1 MTTSGND
8 FEIAKAVADRLKGI
22 EKERQQRIL
31 RWVAESLNLDFGI
44 ALAMERRGGETAGH
58 SGPTTPA
65 PADPH
70 LLQRQHGRMD
80 IKSFVDSKKPKSDV
94 QFAAVV
100 AYYYRFE
107 APVETRK
114 DPIDAEVFQEAA
126 RLAGRRRLPKPL
138 VTLNNAKMLGY
149 LDSSERG
156 KFRINSVGENLVAMT
171 LPGGSR
177 ENAREKARS
186 AKRGKSRPKK
196 R

>member
-1 MTTSGND
+1 MIKSGND
-8 FEIAKAVADRLKGI
+8 FEIGKAVADQLKGI

-31 RWVAESLNLDFGI
+31 RWVAESLGLDFGV
-44 ALAMERRGGETAGH
+44 APGTERRAGETAVGT
-58 SGPTTPA
+58 GIDTPSQ
-65 PADPH
+65 ADAH
-70 LLQRQHGRMD
+70 LLQRQHGRVD

-114 DPIDAEVFQEAA
+114 DPIDADVLQEAA
-126 RLAGRRRLPKPL
+126 RLVGRRRPPKPL
-138 VTLNNAKMLGY
+138 ATLNNAKILGY

-171 LPGGSR
+171 LPGAQS
-177 ENAREKARS
+177 ENARERSRS
-186 AKRGKSRPKK
+186 AKRGKSKRKK